1 MNLLKIYKSPA
12 VLLVCVALGGVLGVV
27 MGPGAKILEPFGNLF
42 LNLMFMIL
50 VPLVFFS
57 ISASISSMKSKSRLG
72 KIIVSVLIVF
82 VFTSII
88 IGVLGYAGALIF
100 NPAKGIDTTLIRSL
114 AAQSGETQNTDYVA
128 PLQQLVNTFTV
139 TDFSLLL
146 SKKNMLQV
154 IVFAIIFGFAAS
166 SAGEKGRP
174 VARFLESASAVM
186 IKIVDI
192 IMYYAPVGLFC
203 FFASIIG
210 QLGSQI
216 LSGYLRVFVLYICIA
231 AVYFFG
237 FYTFYAF
244 LAGGMP
250 KVKLFWAN
258 ALKPSVT
265 ALATCSSAACIPVN
279 IESTQKMGVPKDISE
294 LVCPLGAN
302 IHKDGSVLGG
312 MMKVTFLFGL
322 FGRDMTSLGAAASMI
337 LVSFLVG
344 AVMAAIPSGGFI
356 AEMLIL
362 SIFGFPSNLLPIIA
376 VISTIIDAPATLLN
390 STGNTVSAMM
400 VTRLVEMGTAVAATA
415 EEAAS

>member
-1 MNLLKIYKSPA
+1 MKILKFYKSSA
-12 VLLVCVALGGVLGVV
+12 VLLGAVVLGGVLGIVL
-27 MGPGAKILEPFGNLF
+27 GPKAIILEPFGNLF

-57 ISASISSMKSKSRLG
+57 ISSAISSMKNMTRLG
-72 KIIVSVLIVF
+72 KIMLNVIIVF
-82 VFTSII
+82 IFTSIVISI
-88 IGVLGYAGALIF
+88 IGFIGALIV
-100 NPAKGIDTTLIRSL
+100 NPTQGIDTASIQSL
-114 AAQSGETQNTDYVA
+114 AAKSGDVPKIEKIA

-154 IVFAIIFGFAAS
+154 IVFAVIFGVATAMI
-166 SAGEKGRP
+166 GDKGKP
-174 VARFLESASAVM
+174 VADFLESASNVM

-192 IMYYAPVGLFC
+192 IMYYAPIGLLC
-203 FFASIIG
+203 FFASVIG

-216 LSGYLRVFVLYICIA
+216 ISGYLRVFILYIGIA
-231 AVYFFG
+231 IVYYFG
-237 FYTFYAF
+237 FFTFYAF
-244 LAGGMP
+244 LAGGRD
-250 KVKLFWAN
+250 KVKLFWKN

-279 IESTQKMGVPKDISE
+279 IEAAKKMGVPKDIAE
-294 LVCPLGAN
+294 TVLPLGAN

-312 MMKVTFLFGL
+312 VMKITFLFGL
-322 FGRDMTSLGAAASMI
+322 FGRNMTSIDSVI
-337 LVSFLVG
+337 SIIFVSFLVG
-344 AVMAAIPSGGFI
+344 AVMAAIPSGGLI

-362 SIFGFPSNLLPIIA
+362 SIFGFPSNMLPIIA

-400 VTRLVEMGTAVAATA
+400 ITRLVERK
-415 EEAAS
+415 